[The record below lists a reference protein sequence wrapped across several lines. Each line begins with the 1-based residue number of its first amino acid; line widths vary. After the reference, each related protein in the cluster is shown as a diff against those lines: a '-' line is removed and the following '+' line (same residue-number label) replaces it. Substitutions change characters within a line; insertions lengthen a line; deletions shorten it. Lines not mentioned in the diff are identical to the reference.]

1 MFEIFQLP
9 FMQAALASST
19 IIGLMCSFLGVYV
32 VLRRIIFV
40 GIALAQVS
48 ALGVATAVY
57 FEQDLALFAFIFT
70 VAGVLLFSPE
80 FGGKKLPQEA
90 IIGISFV
97 TAWAGSILI
106 LSKAA
111 HGEASMLNLVQGNI
125 LGTTGQD
132 IHHLLWVFVPVTLI
146 HILFYRQFLF
156 TSFDP
161 VMAST
166 LSVSSKIWNFIFY
179 LTLGL
184 VVAVS
189 IKVAGVLLAFSFL
202 VIPAITALTIVNKMR
217 ANFIVA
223 GISAVLAS
231 FVGLVLSFYLDLPT
245 GPAIVGISF
254 VLFFIVFCIS
264 TLINYVTSGRKVNAE
279 SCKTETPVQTQ
290 EELVKV

>member
-1 MFEIFQLP
+1 MLEIFQLP
-9 FMQAALASST
+9 FMQAALASSS
-19 IIGLMCSFLGVYV
+19 IIGLMCSYLGVYV

-57 FEQDLALFAFIFT
+57 FEQDMALFAFLFT
-70 VAGVLLFSPE
+70 IAGVLLFSPE

-97 TAWAGSILI
+97 TAWAASILV
-106 LSKAA
+106 LSKAS

-125 LGTTGQD
+125 LGTTRQD
-132 IHHLLWVFVPVTLI
+132 IYHLLWIFIPVGLV

-166 LSVSSKIWNFIFY
+166 LNLSSKVWNFVFY

-189 IKVAGVLLAFSFL
+189 IKVAGVLLTFSFL
-202 VIPAITALTIVNKMR
+202 VLPAVTALAFVNTMKL
-217 ANFIVA
+217 NFLFA
-223 GISAVLAS
+223 GIGALLAS
-231 FVGLVLSFYLDLPT
+231 FTGLMLSFHLDLPT
-245 GPAIVGISF
+245 GPAIVGVSF
-254 VLFFIVFCIS
+254 ILFFFVALIMG
-264 TLINYVTSGRKVNAE
+264 LINMVTSKKAVSTKLSECRIDEKQEAVN
-279 SCKTETPVQTQ
+279 V
-290 EELVKV
+290 